1 MRKLNSMKTI
11 VILNVLIKNKRSS
24 FTVEK
29 RNLVNSLRQLEITDV
44 KILDL
49 C

>member
-29 RNLVNSLRQLEITDV
+29 RNLVNSLRQLEITDA